1 MNIANK
7 TLLMLV
13 LFAAGLGCGY
23 NKPATM
29 TTTAPAIA
37 QLNPS
42 SEAHGS
48 SQFQLEVDGSNF
60 AANAV
65 VNFAGTAMTTT
76 VVSAGKLEASIPA
89 TAIVNA
95 GPVAV
100 TVTNPGSGGI
110 YGTQTVTSAPM
121 SFTIN

>member
-1 MNIANK
+1 
-7 TLLMLV
+7 
-13 LFAAGLGCGY
+13 
-23 NKPATM
+23 M

-48 SQFQLEVDGSNF
+48 SQFQLEVDGTNF

-65 VNFAGTAMTTT
+65 VNFAGTPMTTSS
-76 VVSAGKLEASIPA
+76 SAPSKLAASIPA
-89 TAIVNA
+89 TAIANA

-110 YGTQTVTSAPM
+110 YGTQTG
-121 SFTIN
+121 

>member
-1 MNIANK
+1 MNIAYK
-7 TLLMLV
+7 TLLLLV
-13 LFAAGLGCGY
+13 LLAAGLGCGY
-23 NKPATM
+23 SKPATM

-48 SQFQLEVDGSNF
+48 AQFQLEVDGSNF
-60 AANAV
+60 AGNAV

-76 VVSAGKLEASIPA
+76 IVSASKLEASIPA
-89 TAIVNA
+89 AAIMNA
-95 GPVAV
+95 GAVPV
-100 TVTNPGSGGI
+100 TVTNPGSGGM
-110 YGTQTVTSAPM
+110 YGGQSVTSAPM